1 MKTLSADRPAAPIS
15 ELPRDNE
22 GFQRVAEPYRRELLL
37 HCYRFMGSI
46 HDSEDLVQETF
57 LRAWRG
63 VGKFEGRTSVKN
75 WLYRIA
81 TNACLNALARRA
93 KARRLLPEDISRPAT
108 RMLKGSPSTE
118 IPWLEP
124 YPDSEMPE
132 VVDTSPS
139 PSGRYEV
146 RDTVRLAFIAATQ
159 RLPPRQRAVLLL
171 RDVLGWSANE
181 TAKTL
186 HTSVASTNSALQR
199 ARGTL
204 ERRLSA
210 EEIGKQD
217 PLPSREQSLA
227 DRYAQAW
234 EDGDLDRLV
243 ELLTKDATLS
253 MPPWRQWYQGRSQ
266 IASFLGWAFDWVW
279 HRRRRTFRFV
289 ATRANGQHA
298 FGEYIRRRGEKRF
311 HAHALHLLTFKKR
324 GIHRLTV
331 FIDAGL
337 FPKFGLRETLNA

>member
-1 MKTLSADRPAAPIS
+1 MKTLSEDRHAAPIS
-15 ELPRDNE
+15 ELPRDRE
-22 GFQRVAEPYRRELLL
+22 RFQRVVELYRRELLL

-57 LRAWRG
+57 LRAWRS
-63 VGKFEGRTSVKN
+63 VGKFEGRASVKN

-81 TNACLNALARRA
+81 TNASLNALSRRA
-93 KARRLLPEDISRPAT
+93 KTRRLLPQDVSMPAT
-108 RMLKGSPSTE
+108 QMLRGSPATE

-132 VVDTSPS
+132 IVDSSPS
-139 PSGRYEV
+139 PARRYEL

-159 RLPPRQRAVLLL
+159 RLPARQRAVLLL

-217 PLPSREQSLA
+217 PLPSEQQSLA

-243 ELLTKDATLS
+243 ELLTKDAALS
-253 MPPWRQWYQGRSQ
+253 MPPWMQWYQGRSQ
-266 IASFLGWAFDWVW
+266 IAAFLGWAFDWVW
-279 HRRRRTFRFV
+279 AKRRRTFRFV
-289 ATRANGQHA
+289 ATRANGQHGFA
-298 FGEYIRRRGEKRF
+298 EYVRRRGQKRF
-311 HAHALHLLTFKKR
+311 HAHALHLLTFNKR
-324 GIHRLTV
+324 GIHRVTV
-331 FIDAGL
+331 FIDVDL
-337 FPKFGLRETLNA
+337 FSKFGLRETLTA